1 MMQTK
6 EGGSSQNVNF
16 NLEMDASS
24 AILEDDQSNNSSVK
38 QIIEDA
44 EKQEPE
50 QIEVQSQPEIEDDQ
64 IAE

>member
-24 AILEDDQSNNSSVK
+24 AILEDDQSNNSS
-38 QIIEDA
+38 
-44 EKQEPE
+44 EK
-50 QIEVQSQPEIEDDQ
+50 
-64 IAE
+64 